1 LNDLEPVPQEKH
13 PRPAHLCELALALF
27 DQTQQLHAL
36 TGEERLILEHAANL
50 VAIQSSLTKKKPYQT
65 ALELVRAQ
73 PGLELEPEGQKTLAA
88 LLAVWHGKL
97 RLKELKGLKLSVAQQ
112 RAALTLAAILRM
124 AEGLDRSGSAG
135 TTIQKVEPS
144 ENGIWISVNGPAAA
158 ADAAEAQRM
167 RRLWEKLGYPA
178 VELLEASEAAKQRL
192 PFPTPSEKIGIR
204 PQDSLAEAG
213 RKVMSYH
220 FAQMLRHED
229 GTRLGED
236 IEALH
241 DMRVAT
247 RRLRAAFEVF
257 SEAFEPQSMKPYLKG
272 LRATGRALGS
282 VRDLDVFMEKAQRY
296 IDKLPEGERG
306 GLEPLLGEWRGQREE
321 ARTRMLEHLNS
332 WEYASF
338 KQKFNLFLHTPGMG
352 ACPQTP
358 DQPAPER
365 VCELAPILIY
375 SRIAAARAYAP
386 WLADAPVER
395 LHMLRIEFKK
405 LRYTVEYFSEVLG
418 KRSVEVINA
427 LKQIQD
433 HLGDLN
439 DAQVAT
445 QIIGGFIE
453 GWDKQQQAL
462 PIQERQNIEGV
473 VSYLAARHA
482 ERHQLL
488 VTFQATWEAHFY
500 NKTFRRNLAQTVSV
514 L

>member
-1 LNDLEPVPQEKH
+1 M
-13 PRPAHLCELALALF
+13 
-27 DQTQQLHAL
+27 
-36 TGEERLILEHAANL
+36 
-50 VAIQSSLTKKKPYQT
+50 
-65 ALELVRAQ
+65 
-73 PGLELEPEGQKTLAA
+73 KT
-88 LLAVWHGKL
+88 
-97 RLKELKGLKLSVAQQ
+97 
-112 RAALTLAAILRM
+112 
-124 AEGLDRSGSAG
+124 
-135 TTIQKVEPS
+135 
-144 ENGIWISVNGPAAA
+144 
-158 ADAAEAQRM
+158 
-167 RRLWEKLGYPA
+167 
-178 VELLEASEAAKQRL
+178 
-192 PFPTPSEKIGIR
+192 
-204 PQDSLAEAG
+204 
-213 RKVMSYH
+213 
-220 FAQMLRHED
+220 

-257 SEAFEPQSMKPYLKG
+257 SDAFEPQVMKPYLKG

-306 GLEPLLGEWRGQREE
+306 GLEPLLGQWQGQRAE
-321 ARTRMLEHLNS
+321 ARARMLEHLNS

-352 ACPQTP
+352 ACPQPP

-365 VCELAPILIY
+365 VCELAPVLIY

-453 GWDKQQQAL
+453 GWD
-462 PIQERQNIEGV
+462 
-473 VSYLAARHA
+473 SAAASATHPGEA
-482 ERHQLL
+482 EISKGWS
-488 VTFQATWEAHFY
+488 ATWQRGMQNDTNCWSLSRLPGKRISTTRPSGA
-500 NKTFRRNLAQTVSV
+500 TWRRRSRCFIITQIISIFPAA
-514 L
+514 